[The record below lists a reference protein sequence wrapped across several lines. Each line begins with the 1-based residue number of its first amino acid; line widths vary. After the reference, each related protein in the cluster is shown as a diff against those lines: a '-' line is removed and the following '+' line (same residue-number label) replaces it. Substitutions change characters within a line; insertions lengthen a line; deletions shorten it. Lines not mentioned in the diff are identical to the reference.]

1 MFKVPLDF
9 STGKELIQL
18 SEKHQLSLKQIMM
31 INEKSWRSEDQ
42 IYRELDEIWEVMDSC
57 IENGLK

>member
-1 MFKVPLDF
+1 
-9 STGKELIQL
+9 
-18 SEKHQLSLKQIMM
+18 MM